1 MTATYFFTDQDS
13 LQLGWMITQLQQNIN
28 LWQGGLAVTG
38 GSLAPKKSSWCLMSM
53 HPQGKCWSFHT
64 PKSLPAV
71 LTVLDQQQHLQ
82 PIHCIHPNEGI
93 AVVKVVQ
100 ALSGNQK
107 PALMALQVKASMW
120 EAAFHQGFIPR
131 PLAWLAMQRV
141 IWLSLRYPLAVTSF
155 SETQALSIVSKLYHT
170 LLPHLGVNRYYPLDL
185 QHAPP
190 KFHGLG
196 LPHSFWEQGIAA
208 LKLFLEFGNTAQPEH
223 MLIQTSL
230 EYLQLAV
237 GMGAEVLQA
246 DFSCG
251 APWPL
256 IAGLNL
262 YGGLCTSHKFVSSLT
277 SPTVHWLNVWRMLP

>member
-1 MTATYFFTDQDS
+1 
-13 LQLGWMITQLQQNIN
+13 
-28 LWQGGLAVTG
+28 
-38 GSLAPKKSSWCLMSM
+38 
-53 HPQGKCWSFHT
+53 
-64 PKSLPAV
+64 
-71 LTVLDQQQHLQ
+71 
-82 PIHCIHPNEGI
+82 
-93 AVVKVVQ
+93 
-100 ALSGNQK
+100 
-107 PALMALQVKASMW
+107 
-120 EAAFHQGFIPR
+120 
-131 PLAWLAMQRV
+131 
-141 IWLSLRYPLAVTSF
+141 
-155 SETQALSIVSKLYHT
+155 
-170 LLPHLGVNRYYPLDL
+170 LLPNLGVNRYYPLDL

-190 KFHGLG
+190 KFHVLG